1 MNHEANLLS
10 MKKRDCEK
18 NLFAYKFVKLA
29 ADPFLRFENGRLRRI
44 TTGEYG
50 YSPATFASL
59 LT

>member
-1 MNHEANLLS
+1 